1 MSLTVLKFKN
11 MWWSC
16 RKRFK
21 DASDYFEA
29 QKMCKKAVKK
39 LLFTIKNVP
48 DQHKTKQI
56 CETVTSKNPG
66 KLKFISNC

>member
-1 MSLTVLKFKN
+1 
-11 MWWSC
+11 
-16 RKRFK
+16 
-21 DASDYFEA
+21 
-29 QKMCKKAVKK
+29 MCKKAVKK

-66 KLKFISNC
+66 KLKFVSNC